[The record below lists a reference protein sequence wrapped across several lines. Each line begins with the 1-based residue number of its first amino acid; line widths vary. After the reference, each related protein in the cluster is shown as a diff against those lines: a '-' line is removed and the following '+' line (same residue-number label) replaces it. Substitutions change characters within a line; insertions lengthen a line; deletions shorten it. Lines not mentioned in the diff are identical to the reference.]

1 MNVEHD
7 QPPPTATATA
17 ALQTLTSGPLSSSVA
32 SLAASSRCIPSERD
46 FFFYRNFNEFKLP
59 IDEIS
64 RESQSM
70 LEAIGVASNSPFP
83 GDLDDGYDWL
93 VNVNDDVLERFDV
106 ASDEFREYRRIQE
119 EDAKNGNGNGR
130 MNGNEAMMVDDGF
143 EMVYG
148 KKKKGGRGKVVGVE
162 DSEISVAEGVKMAM
176 KDKRTVGGKAKVP
189 FHIPTIRRPQDEF
202 SIIVNN
208 ANVPFEHVWLQR
220 SDNGQKFVH
229 PLEKLSVLDFVDKD
243 PVNIVPQ
250 KPPSLESTPFKL
262 VEEVKDLK
270 EMAAKL
276 RSVNEFAVDLE
287 HNQYRSFQ
295 GLTCLMQ
302 ISTRTEDFVVDT
314 LKLRIHIGPHLR
326 EVFKDPSK
334 RKVMHGA
341 DKDIVWLQRDFGIYV
356 CNMFDTG
363 QASKVLKLE
372 RNSLEY
378 LLNHFCEITANKE
391 YQNADWRL
399 RPIPDEM
406 LRYAREDT
414 HYLLYIYDTMRI
426 NLSSLPKAPESSD
439 TPLVEVYKRS
449 YDVCMQLYEKE
460 LLTENSYLHIY
471 GLQGAG
477 FNAQQLAIVSGL
489 CEWRDI
495 VARAED
501 ESTGYVLPNKTVL
514 EIAKQ
519 MPVTTNKLR
528 RLVKTKHPYL
538 EHNLDSVVTVIRH
551 AIQNAAAFEAA
562 AQQLKEGNAT
572 TGSDAVPVTTED
584 PAPQTQN
591 PKESFQHQDTDIQIK
606 LKPNN
611 VTSELPRESLTISE
625 QTRDANVGALSTL
638 KGNGATV
645 QVLKKPG
652 GAFGALLGNPASKRK
667 LGLDK
672 KGKEEIKLEQIR
684 SSVILPFHSFAGSSE
699 TSKPV
704 VETPSVAD
712 QQKPVSD
719 PASTSALDEIIMLDT
734 DTGAEEDVEQNN
746 NLENPTEQMEKNP
759 SASTSDEDEPK
770 SLSELSAN
778 FKKCFQSNK
787 QNNRIRKPKKTEQ
800 ASGLLQLTP
809 YDYEAAMNHVKFGE
823 KKKNP
828 SSQNCGGRAEKED
841 AGGKKKRSTI
851 GEGQPSDLTKQFQQG
866 RRRAAFPASGNRSA
880 TFR

>member
-1 MNVEHD
+1 MNVDHD
-7 QPPPTATATA
+7 QPPHTTATAA
-17 ALQTLTSGPLSSSVA
+17 AKAQQALQTLTAGPLTSSVA
-32 SLAASSRCIPSERD
+32 KLAASSRCIPSERD
-46 FFFYRNFNEFKLP
+46 YFFYRNFNEFKVP
-59 IDEIS
+59 VDEIS

-70 LEAIGVASNSPFP
+70 LEAIGVAANAAFP
-83 GDLDDGYDWL
+83 DDIDDGYDWL

-106 ASDEFREYRRIQE
+106 SADEFRKVRE
-119 EDAKNGNGNGR
+119 EEEKSGR
-130 MNGNEAMMVDDGF
+130 VNLNEGIMVEDGF
-143 EMVYG
+143 QLVCG
-148 KKKKGGRGKVVGVE
+148 KKKKGGRGKVLVE
-162 DSEISVAEGVKMAM
+162 DSEIPVVDGVKVAM
-176 KDKRTVGGKAKVP
+176 KDKKTLGPKAKIP
-189 FHIPTIRRPQDEF
+189 FHIPTIRRPQEEY

-208 ANVPFEHVWLQR
+208 SNLPFEHVWLQR
-220 SDNGQKFVH
+220 SDDGLKFVH

-243 PVNIVPQ
+243 PENVVPQ
-250 KPPSLESTPFKL
+250 KPPSSESTPFKL

-326 EVFKDPSK
+326 ELFKDPSK

-356 CNMFDTG
+356 CNLFDTG
-363 QASKVLKLE
+363 QASKVLQLE

-378 LLNHFCEITANKE
+378 LLHHFCEVSANKE

-414 HYLLYIYDTMRI
+414 HYLLYIYDSMRI
-426 NLSSLPKAPESSD
+426 NLSALPKASESSD
-439 TPLVEVYKRS
+439 APLVEVYKRS

-495 VARAED
+495 VARSED
-501 ESTGYVLPNKTVL
+501 ESTGYVLPNKSVL
-514 EIAKQ
+514 EIAKH
-519 MPVTTNKLR
+519 MPVTTSKLR
-528 RLVKTKHPYL
+528 RLVKSKHPYL
-538 EHNLDSVVTVIRH
+538 EHNLDSVVNVIRH
-551 AIQNAAAFEAA
+551 SIQNAAAFEVV
-562 AQQLKEGNAT
+562 AQQLKEGQAT
-572 TGSDAVPVTTED
+572 TASDAVPVADQTED
-584 PAPQTQN
+584 PVLQTLN
-591 PKESFQHQDTDIQIK
+591 PKESFQPQYSDITIQ

-611 VTSELPRESLTISE
+611 VASEIPRESLTISE
-625 QTRDANVGALSTL
+625 QTRDANVGALSTP

-652 GAFGALLGNPASKRK
+652 GAFGALLGNTSKRK

-672 KGKEEIKLEQIR
+672 KGKEEIKLEKIR
-684 SSVILPFHSFAGSSE
+684 SSVTLPFHSFSGSSDKAN
-699 TSKPV
+699 TV
-704 VETPSVAD
+704 FETPSVASD

-719 PASTSALDEIIMLDT
+719 PVSTSPLDEIIMLET
-734 DTGAEEDVEQNN
+734 DTGAEEDAEQNN
-746 NLENPTEQMEKNP
+746 NLENPNEHREKNS
-759 SASTSDEDEPK
+759 SASSSDEDEPT
-770 SLSELSAN
+770 SLSELSSN
-778 FKKCFQSNK
+778 FQKCFQSNK
-787 QNNRIRKPKKTEQ
+787 QNNKTGKPKKTEQ

-809 YDYEAAMNHVKFGE
+809 FDYEAAMNHVKFGE
-823 KKKNP
+823 KKKDP
-828 SSQNCGGRAEKED
+828 SSQNCDGRAEKKD
-841 AGGKKKRSTI
+841 SGGKKRSSTI

>member
-1 MNVEHD
+1 MNVDHD
-7 QPPPTATATA
+7 QPPHTTATA
-17 ALQTLTSGPLSSSVA
+17 AAKAHQALHTLTAGPLSSSVA
-32 SLAASSRCIPSERD
+32 KLAASSRCIPSERD
-46 FFFYRNFNEFKLP
+46 FFYYRNFNEFKVP
-59 IDEIS
+59 IDEIA

-70 LEAIGVASNSPFP
+70 LEAIGAAANAAFP
-83 GDLDDGYDWL
+83 SDDIDDGYDWL
-93 VNVNDDVLERFDV
+93 VNVNDDVLERYDV
-106 ASDEFREYRRIQE
+106 SADEFRKIRE
-119 EDAKNGNGNGR
+119 EEEKTGR
-130 MNGNEAMMVDDGF
+130 VNEAMMVEDGF
-143 EMVYG
+143 ELVCG
-148 KKKKGGRGKVVGVE
+148 KKKKGGRGKVVAE
-162 DSEISVAEGVKMAM
+162 DSKIPLVDLVKIAM
-176 KDKRTVGGKAKVP
+176 KDKRTMGPKAKVP
-189 FHIPTIRRPQDEF
+189 FHIPTIPRPQDEF
-202 SIIVNN
+202 TIVVNN

-220 SDNGQKFVH
+220 SDDGHKFIH

-243 PVNIVPQ
+243 PGNIVPQ
-250 KPPSLESTPFKL
+250 KPASLESTPFKL

-302 ISTRTEDFVVDT
+302 ISTRSEDFVVDT

-326 EVFKDPSK
+326 EIFKDSSK

-341 DKDIVWLQRDFGIYV
+341 DKDILWLQRDFGIYV
-356 CNMFDTG
+356 CNLFDTG

-378 LLNHFCEITANKE
+378 LLHHFCEVSANKE
-391 YQNADWRL
+391 YQNAEWRL

-414 HYLLYIYDTMRI
+414 HYLLYIYDSMRI
-426 NLSSLPKAPESSD
+426 NLTSLPKAPESSD
-439 TPLVEVYKRS
+439 SPLVEVYKRS

-501 ESTGYVLPNKTVL
+501 ESTGYILPNKSVL

-519 MPVTTNKLR
+519 MPVTTSKLR
-528 RLVKTKHPYL
+528 RLLKSKHPYV
-538 EHNLDSVVTVIRH
+538 EHNLDTVVTIIRH
-551 AIQNAAAFEAA
+551 SIQNADAFEAT
-562 AQQLKEGNAT
+562 AQQLKEAQAST
-572 TGSDAVPVTTED
+572 ASDTVAVTDRTED
-584 PAPQTQN
+584 PV
-591 PKESFQHQDTDIQIK
+591 KEFFQHQDTEVQIK
-606 LKPNN
+606 LKPSNR
-611 VTSELPRESLTISE
+611 TSELPRESLTISE
-625 QTRDANVGALSTL
+625 QTRDANVDAISTL
-638 KGNGATV
+638 KGAGATV

-652 GAFGALLGNPASKRK
+652 GAFGALLGSSASKRK

-684 SSVILPFHSFAGSSE
+684 SSVTLPFHSFLGSSE
-699 TSKPV
+699 NSKPV
-704 VETPSVAD
+704 VETPSVAPD
-712 QQKPVSD
+712 QQKHVSD
-719 PASTSALDEIIMLDT
+719 PVSTSAPEEIIMLHT
-734 DTGAEEDVEQNN
+734 DTGAEEDIEQDN
-746 NLENPTEQMEKNP
+746 NLENSNEHTKKNF

-770 SLSELSAN
+770 SLSELSSN
-778 FKKCFQSNK
+778 FQKCFQANN
-787 QNNRIRKPKKTEQ
+787 QNNKTRKPKKTEQ

-809 YDYEAAMNHVKFGE
+809 FDYEAAMNHVKFGE
-823 KKKNP
+823 RKKDP
-828 SSQNCGGRAEKED
+828 TTQNCDNRVEKEGS
-841 AGGKKKRSTI
+841 GGKKKRSTI
-851 GEGQPSDLTKQFQQG
+851 GEAEQSEPKQFQQG
-866 RRRAAFPASGNRSA
+866 RRRQAFPASGNRSA